1 MAERAVYRYAQREG
15 TKGAVQFFL
24 PLLEIFLRGTA
35 GSLK

>member
-15 TKGAVQFFL
+15 RKEGSSA
-24 PLLEIFLRGTA
+24 EIRVLLRGTA